1 MEKYIA
7 LLRGINVGG
16 HRLIKMEHL
25 KDVFYAMK
33 FKSVQ
38 TYIQSGNIIFETKAT
53 DAIVLQ
59 QKIEQQLY
67 DVYGFEVTIFIRTIK
82 EIELAI
88 KNNPFKP
95 SEIPATNQPYVT
107 FLHTPPT
114 AAQIE
119 LLLSYNSEVD
129 IFRVAGSEVYS
140 VTHKDKGKS
149 VFSANF
155 IENKLKK
162 PATARNW
169 LTVQKLLTF

>member
-16 HRLIKMEHL
+16 HRIIKMEHL
-25 KDVFYAMK
+25 KDVFYSME
-33 FKSVQ
+33 FKNAQ
-38 TYIQSGNIIFETKAT
+38 TYIQSGNIIFETKRT
-53 DAIVLQ
+53 DVTVLQ

-67 DVYGFEVTIFIRTIK
+67 DVYGFEVTTFIRTVK
-82 EIELAI
+82 EIEQVI
-88 KNNPFKP
+88 ENNPFKA
-95 SEIPATNQPYVT
+95 SEIPTTNQPYVT

-114 AAQIE
+114 AAQTE
-119 LLLSYNSEVD
+119 LLLSYNNEVD

-140 VTHKDKGKS
+140 VTYKDKGTS

-155 IENKLKK
+155 IEKKLKK

>member
-16 HRLIKMEHL
+16 YRLIKMEHL
-25 KDVFYAMK
+25 KDVFYAMQ

-67 DVYGFEVTIFIRTIK
+67 DVYGFEVITFIRTIK

-107 FLHTPPT
+107 FLHAPPT
-114 AAQIE
+114 AAQTE

-129 IFRVAGSEVYS
+129 IFRIAGSEVYS
-140 VTHKDKGKS
+140 VTYKDKDKDKGKS

-162 PATARNW
+162 PATARN
-169 LTVQKLLTF
+169 